1 MAPPQEP
8 PQEGQFSDASA
19 DGASSSSSSSS
30 SSMPPP
36 PLLGSGNQQ
45 QGKQQGKKRKALFRN
60 PSRVLLLK
68 NMVGSGE
75 GAEVSRNN

>member
-1 MAPPQEP
+1 
-8 PQEGQFSDASA
+8 
-19 DGASSSSSSSS
+19 
-30 SSMPPP
+30 MPPP